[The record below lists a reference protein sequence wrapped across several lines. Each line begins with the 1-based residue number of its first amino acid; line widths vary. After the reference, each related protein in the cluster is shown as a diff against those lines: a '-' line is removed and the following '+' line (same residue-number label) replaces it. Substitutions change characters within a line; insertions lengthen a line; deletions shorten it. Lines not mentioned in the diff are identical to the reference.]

1 MDLRFL
7 VGLLGIGIEFYKK
20 KHYECFKDSEETVK
34 FTYIMND
41 IFDALNRKYP
51 AEGIRP
57 NNNDLKVLISVA
69 RMI

>member
-1 MDLRFL
+1 M
-7 VGLLGIGIEFYKK
+7 GIGIEFYKKK

-69 RMI
+69 RNCGMFML

>member
-1 MDLRFL
+1 
-7 VGLLGIGIEFYKK
+7 
-20 KHYECFKDSEETVK
+20 
-34 FTYIMND
+34 MND

-69 RMI
+69 RGMFML